1 MTRKEAEKQV
11 MIIEDDP
18 AIRTVMGIVLEDA
31 GYRVTMARDGRDAL
45 KLLEHEAPG
54 LILLD
59 ARMPVMDGREFSRQ
73 LHARW
78 HHKVPIITVTADTHP
93 AELAADLEAD
103 DYLEKPFDIDELV
116 DMVRGHFPL

>member
-1 MTRKEAEKQV
+1 MTRKETDKHV

-31 GYRVTMARDGRDAL
+31 GYQVTMARDGRDAL
-45 KLLEHEAPG
+45 RLLEHETPG

-78 HHKVPIITVTADTHP
+78 RHKVPVITVTADTHP
-93 AELAADLEAD
+93 RELAADLGPTGTWRSPSTSTSWSKWCA
-103 DYLEKPFDIDELV
+103 
-116 DMVRGHFPL
+116 